1 MTKEADFVIAVQE
14 ASTTL
19 AKLAPKFQTLFE
31 TYFDRGYNGG
41 GANPL
46 ADGDIPAELGI
57 TAADVA
63 AFITLAENV
72 GLFLNNGE
80 PFQSD
85 YAVTLNKLRTD
96 I

>member
-1 MTKEADFVIAVQE
+1 MTKKTDFVVAAQE
-14 ASTTL
+14 ASTVL
-19 AKLAPKFQTLFE
+19 AKLAPKFQMLFE
-31 TYFDRGYNGG
+31 AYFDRGYNGG

-46 ADGDIPAELGI
+46 LEADIPAELGV

-72 GLFLNNGE
+72 GKFLNNQAA
-80 PFQSD
+80 FQSD
-85 YAVTLNKLRTD
+85 YQSTLNKVRTD

>member
-1 MTKEADFVIAVQE
+1 MTKKADFTIAVQE

-19 AKLAPKFQTLFE
+19 AKLAPKFQVLFE
-31 TYFDRGYNGG
+31 TYFDRSYNGG
-41 GANPL
+41 GADVL
-46 ADGDIPAELGI
+46 EDADIPAELQI
-57 TAADVA
+57 AAADVA
-63 AFITLAENV
+63 AFITLAENI
-72 GLFLNNGE
+72 GKFLNNQA